1 MFATF
6 IDFKKAFDSINRDMM
21 FAILRHYGIPEK
33 IVKAI
38 RTIYEHS
45 TSRVLVDEKLSEE
58 FKTNTGVLQ
67 VDVLASF
74 LFIIV
79 IDYVMGNSEDFRIFN
94 ALTRKHKIE
103 SPKAR
108 EKTE

>member
-33 IVKAI
+33 IVKVI

-45 TSRVLVDEKLSEE
+45 TSSVFVDGKLSEE
-58 FKTNTGVLQ
+58 FKTNTGVL
-67 VDVLASF
+67 
-74 LFIIV
+74 
-79 IDYVMGNSEDFRIFN
+79 
-94 ALTRKHKIE
+94 
-103 SPKAR
+103 
-108 EKTE
+108 

>member
-1 MFATF
+1 
-6 IDFKKAFDSINRDMM
+6 M

-45 TSRVLVDEKLSEE
+45 TSRVFVDGKLSEE

-67 VDVLASF
+67 GDVLAPF

-79 IDYVMGNSEDFRIFN
+79 IDYVMRNSEDSFGFVTH
-94 ALTRKHKIE
+94 LQEGTRSRVQKPERKLNDLD
-103 SPKAR
+103 
-108 EKTE
+108 